1 MSDKKKVRAK
11 KSVKADEPSRFCPRF
26 HHAVEL
32 IGRRWSGAILNAM
45 LPGAQCFNE
54 LMAIVPGLSDRLL
67 TERLRE
73 LESEGL
79 VRRNVIPGPPVRV
92 SYEMTE
98 AGKELEPVIR
108 GLGQWAQRWVTIKP
122 HHTDSSNRTT
132 VSGRQSSSIRR

>member
-1 MSDKKKVRAK
+1 MAQKRKTGALKGKRA
-11 KSVKADEPSRFCPRF
+11 EERSRFCPRF

-45 LPGAQCFNE
+45 LPGPQCFNE
-54 LMAIVPGLSDRLL
+54 LLAIVPGLSDRLL

-79 VRRNVIPGPPVRV
+79 VRRNVLPGPPVRV

-98 AGKELEPVIR
+98 AGKDLEPVIR
-108 GLGQWAQRWVTIKP
+108 ALGQWAQRWVTIE
-122 HHTDSSNRTT
+122 TDAR
-132 VSGRQSSSIRR
+132 GL